1 MSYHSNYKYG
11 DVREDGYVW
20 VGIRYA
26 RKRKDGTYP
35 DDFRSPE
42 AFKEKIESNKKNK
55 KIVYDLITQEVN
67 SHKLEKGCAHC
78 GYNKEAVALDFHH
91 EDRKDKI
98 INVSAHWKTSWRQYQ
113 KMKKEIEKCIV
124 LCANCHR
131 IEEQRIRNAQS

>member
-1 MSYHSNYKYG
+1 MSHSNYKYG

-67 SHKLEKGCAHC
+67 SYKLERGCTHC
-78 GYNKEAVALDFHH
+78 SYNKEAVALDFHH

-131 IEEQRIRNAQS
+131 IEEQRIRNAKS

>member
-1 MSYHSNYKYG
+1 MSHSNYKYG

-67 SHKLEKGCAHC
+67 SYKLKKGCAHC

-131 IEEQRIRNAQS
+131 IEEQRIRNAKS